1 MCERSPE
8 DAKLIT
14 LARSARARVGAA
26 EGAAVRDGDGR
37 SYTGVTVRQPSFE
50 ISALQMAVANA
61 IAAGASTLE
70 AAALIT
76 ESSEVDAAAVVDV
89 TLAAPVMVLSP

>member
-1 MCERSPE
+1 MSELSPE
-8 DAKLIT
+8 DTKLIT
-14 LARSARARVGAA
+14 LARSARARVGAD

-50 ISALQMAVANA
+50 ISALQLAVANA

-76 ESSEVDAAAVVDV
+76 ASSEVDPGPVVD
-89 TLAAPVMVLSP
+89 LAPVAPVMVLDP